1 MMATGALPQSGQ
13 RDVVH
18 SFSPKLL
25 IISSPNFRSPLFRS
39 IGGRVRYGG
48 GVSSLPWCGGVLW
61 VSRTVA
67 VTRDCCSAHAANKR
81 KASRPPQR
89 LLLRV
94 YCTSVDGTCVFLG
107 SAIFFLF
114 ALFFLADVLFGRRCV
129 LCNNINSGL
138 PSLLTLHLFL
148 LSPPGSQVTS
158 AAAILR
164 HAFLRHQAFG
174 LKRRLAGRG
183 LARERQKLQ
192 EKNEASYCSLY
203 LLLQRE
209 HQRPRRTPLLVSP
222 FSVNISR
229 PPPHQTR
236 TPDTPEP
243 MRPWPVEPRP
253 ADLYTGDQKILLLGE
268 GDFSFALSLARR
280 FGVGSCKLNSSF
292 DPRGLKGVWFQLVKK
307 LN

>member
-1 MMATGALPQSGQ
+1 M
-13 RDVVH
+13 R
-18 SFSPKLL
+18 
-25 IISSPNFRSPLFRS
+25 IS
-39 IGGRVRYGG
+39 
-48 GVSSLPWCGGVLW
+48 W
-61 VSRTVA
+61 
-67 VTRDCCSAHAANKR
+67 
-81 KASRPPQR
+81 
-89 LLLRV
+89 
-94 YCTSVDGTCVFLG
+94 LG
-107 SAIFFLF
+107 CFFLVGVV
-114 ALFFLADVLFGRRCV
+114 FLADVLFGRRCV
-129 LCNNINSGL
+129 LRNNINSDL

-158 AAAILR
+158 AAAAAILR

-192 EKNEASYCSLY
+192 EKYEASYCSLH

-209 HQRPRRTPLLVSP
+209 HQRPRRSPLLVSP

-229 PPPHQTR
+229 PPPHHQTR

-243 MRPWPVEPRP
+243 MRPWPLEPRP

-292 DPRGLKGVWFQLVKK
+292 DPRSLKGVWFQLVKK